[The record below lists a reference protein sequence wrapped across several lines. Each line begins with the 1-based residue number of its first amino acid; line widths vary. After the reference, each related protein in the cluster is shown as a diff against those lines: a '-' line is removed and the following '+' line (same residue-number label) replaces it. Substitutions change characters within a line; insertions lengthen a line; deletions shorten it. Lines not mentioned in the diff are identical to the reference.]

1 MFSGHP
7 KMVTLGPLKIDFVTK
22 ETEEN
27 EAYFISTFTS
37 LFIDSPMG
45 LLIVSR
51 FIASYPKTRCNCKY
65 V

>member
-1 MFSGHP
+1 
-7 KMVTLGPLKIDFVTK
+7 MVTPGPLKIDFVTK
-22 ETEEN
+22 EMEEN

-51 FIASYPKTRCNCKY
+51 FIASYRETRSAAKL
-65 V
+65 